1 MTSNIQTEKVLKITG
16 SDNVTF
22 LDSIISNNIEVD
34 SIKPSFLLGPDGKI
48 NHWFLIEEKNKEIFV
63 YQDKRELN
71 FILDSLRKYAIRID
85 CNFEIEDSKI
95 TLQVDLDKATFKT
108 IETKE
113 ESVSWSDFEL
123 NNELPTKEIVNT
135 GLLPNE
141 TKWLDFFVDFE
152 KGCFLGQEQASRIKF
167 RGKSRRMLVTNESGI
182 QEIIKI

>member
-1 MTSNIQTEKVLKITG
+1 MIL
-16 SDNVTF
+16 
-22 LDSIISNNIEVD
+22 ISNNIEVD

-48 NHWFLIEEKNKEIFV
+48 NHWFLIEEKNKEVFV

-95 TLQVDLDKATFKT
+95 TFKLILIKQHLKQLKRKKISLLD
-108 IETKE
+108 
-113 ESVSWSDFEL
+113 DFEL

-141 TKWLDFFVDFE
+141 TKWLVFFVDFE
-152 KGCFLGQEQASRIKF
+152 KDAFLDKNKHQE
-167 RGKSRRMLVTNESGI
+167 
-182 QEIIKI
+182 